1 MTGAAIV
8 DGDLVVIRK
17 QETAENGEIVAAQLE
32 GPAGCEATVKTLQ
45 RIDGHVWLMPSNP
58 AHQPIPADDA
68 VILGK
73 MVALVRP
80 ATARPGPAARRGAE
94 AHRGRRV
101 PAGAAPS
108 RRRQTGG

>member
-45 RIDGHVWLMPSNP
+45 RIGGHAWLMPANP
-58 AHQPIPADDA
+58 AYQPIPADDA
-68 VILGK
+68 RILGK

-80 ATARPGPAARRGAE
+80 VTAPPGRGRARRGTQ
-94 AHRGRRV
+94 RR
-101 PAGAAPS
+101 
-108 RRRQTGG
+108 